1 MRNLRIVLAL
11 YLLVLMIAVTYPLGP
26 SRDPRKLRYLNDIKP
41 THVDALVQDVAQN
54 IVLFLPAGYLGL
66 LVAGRTGP
74 GTYLIVVA
82 ACALLSFGIETVQHF
97 FLPWRYSTWIDI
109 VSNTTGG
116 LAGVGIARLLN
127 VPVAASAREGD
138 EPRRVGLLR
147 SEDSPPAT

>member
-1 MRNLRIVLAL
+1 VKNLRVVLVL
-11 YLLVLMIAVTYPLGP
+11 YLLVLMIAVSYPLGP
-26 SRDPRKLRYLNDIKP
+26 ARDRRKLHYLNDIKP

-74 GTYLIVVA
+74 GTYLIVVTV
-82 ACALLSFGIETVQHF
+82 CALLSFGIESAQHF
-97 FLPWRYSTWIDI
+97 FLPWRYSTWIDV

-127 VPVAASAREGD
+127 VPVTARAREG

-147 SEDSPPAT
+147 PEDSPPAT